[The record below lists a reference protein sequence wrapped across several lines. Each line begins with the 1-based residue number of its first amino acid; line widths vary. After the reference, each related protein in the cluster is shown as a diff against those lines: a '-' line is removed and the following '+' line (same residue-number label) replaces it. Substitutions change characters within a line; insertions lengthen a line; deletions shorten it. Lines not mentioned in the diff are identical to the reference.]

1 MPLDALTR
9 RCVCHALIQDPAA
22 IACDSCKCALVP
34 HHSTWPGLAKWFM
47 VSDLARRQFHAWKSE
62 QQSWEH
68 LVRDTMC
75 QGGTAPNPRGSQY
88 TAATPLAELY
98 PRVLDLAQAW
108 KLAGSPIAQ
117 AVDLAPRATQK
128 RTA

>member
-1 MPLDALTR
+1 MALAALTR
-9 RCVCHALIQDPAA
+9 RCICHALIEDPAA
-22 IACDSCKCALVP
+22 IACDGCQRALVP
-34 HHSTWPGLAKWFM
+34 HHSTFPAVVKWFM

-88 TAATPLAELY
+88 SSVTPIAALY

-117 AVDLAPRATQK
+117 AIDIAPRTTERIA
-128 RTA
+128 